1 MRPNDKK
8 GHIERFN
15 TDEGTIKGGDHMA
28 KKKPKH
34 DKALP
39 KADIEFAEERGNGFE
54 KVALKAQKGQ
64 NK

>member
-1 MRPNDKK
+1 
-8 GHIERFN
+8 
-15 TDEGTIKGGDHMA
+15 MA

-39 KADIEFAEERGNGFE
+39 KADVEFAEERGNGFE
-54 KVALKAQKGQ
+54 KVALKAQRKH